1 MSWSRSIPAVAATL
15 VLAACGFQLRGQATY
30 AFDSIYIST
39 PPAPTM
45 ANELRK
51 ALAAGGNAKVMD
63 SAKDAQVVLDVTNV
77 SDDKE
82 VLTLS
87 GAGSVSEYTII
98 KRVQFRLH
106 DANGEDWL
114 PPGEFSLRRTF
125 SYATSEELARGIQ
138 EQRLWREM
146 QTDAVQQLVRRLQ
159 AAKKPA

>member
-1 MSWSRSIPAVAATL
+1 MSWSRSIPAIAATL

-45 ANELRK
+45 ANELRR
-51 ALAAGGNAKVMD
+51 ALIAGGNAKVME
-63 SAKDAQVVLDVTNV
+63 S
-77 SDDKE
+77 DKE
-82 VLTLS
+82 VLTLT

-146 QTDAVQQLVRRLQ
+146 QSDAVQQLVRRLQ